1 MVDIAKRPL
10 NQRLKTIEQNLY
22 TAGQQA
28 SPGQVVL
35 STDLYNE
42 VVELLQELA
51 DRVSAEA

>member
-1 MVDIAKRPL
+1 MVDIAKTPL
-10 NQRLKTIEQNLY
+10 KKRLQNVENNLY
-22 TAGQQA
+22 AAAQQA

-35 STDLYNE
+35 SIETYNE